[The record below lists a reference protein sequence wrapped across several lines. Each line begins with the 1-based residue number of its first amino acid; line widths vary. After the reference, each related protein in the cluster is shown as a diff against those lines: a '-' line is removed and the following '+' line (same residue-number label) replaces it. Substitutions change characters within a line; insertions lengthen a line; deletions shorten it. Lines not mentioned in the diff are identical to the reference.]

1 MPKKISAQTDPDAS
15 LAEDPHSFRR
25 PRQARGI
32 AKFDKILDAAHNL
45 IEQKGLDNFGL
56 YDVAEAAGVAT
67 GSVYHFF
74 PSLQSI
80 FVALVERYDNEF
92 AEIIA
97 QPVDDK
103 AIESWEDILFHHTER
118 SRAYMNANVPALSLI
133 LGPGQSWRSRL
144 ADTAGNT
151 EIARSMVESYRQ
163 FYVVPE
169 QPDPVELLL
178 FAIEILEALWGLSY
192 QRHGQITDA
201 MATETRR
208 AMLAYLGLYF
218 PRFMT
223 PKA

>member
-97 QPVDDK
+97 QPVDDE
-103 AIESWEDILFHHTER
+103 AIESWEDL
-118 SRAYMNANVPALSLI
+118 P
-133 LGPGQSWRSRL
+133 
-144 ADTAGNT
+144 
-151 EIARSMVESYRQ
+151 
-163 FYVVPE
+163 
-169 QPDPVELLL
+169 
-178 FAIEILEALWGLSY
+178 
-192 QRHGQITDA
+192 
-201 MATETRR
+201 
-208 AMLAYLGLYF
+208 
-218 PRFMT
+218 
-223 PKA
+223 